1 MEMKA
6 MPEKKWK
13 IKDLLSVAAD
23 YLRQKEIENPRL
35 TAEVLLAHG
44 LKLERIG
51 LYLNFDKPLTKKEVS
66 DFRALIQRRIGHEP
80 LQYITGKQEFWS
92 LDFEVNSKV
101 LVPRPETEV
110 LLEHAIALAK
120 TIPVSSGESLR
131 VLDMCTGSG
140 IVSVVAAREIE
151 DARVWATDI
160 SEDALK
166 VARRNA
172 DAHKVSGK
180 IEFLQGDL
188 WAPITNLRFDL
199 ILSNPPY
206 VSTSEYPDLP
216 PEVRDHEPKIAL
228 DGKEEGLHCI
238 KEIIKSAPDF
248 MDSGGWLMIEMSPGQ
263 TGTVMTMM
271 DEMNAYTG
279 IKRVKDYSRLYR
291 VVMAQKS

>member
-23 YLRQKEIENPRL
+23 YLRQKQIENPRL

-51 LYLNFDKPLTKKEVS
+51 LYLNFDKPLTKEEVS

-110 LLEHAIALAK
+110 LLEQAIALAK
-120 TIPVSSGESLR
+120 TIPVSSGQSLR

-140 IVSVVAAREIE
+140 IVSVVVAREVE
-151 DARVWATDI
+151 DARIWATDI

-172 DAHKVSGK
+172 GVHKVSGK

-188 WAPITNLRFDL
+188 WAPITNLHFDL

-228 DGKEEGLHCI
+228 DGKEDGLHCI
-238 KEIIKSAPDF
+238 KEIIKYAPDF